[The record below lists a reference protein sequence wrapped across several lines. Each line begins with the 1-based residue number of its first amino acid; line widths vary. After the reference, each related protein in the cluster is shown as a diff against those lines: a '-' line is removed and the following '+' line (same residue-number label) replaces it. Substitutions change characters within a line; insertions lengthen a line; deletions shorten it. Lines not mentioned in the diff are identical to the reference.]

1 MATTSLDRR
10 SFLKVSALA
19 GGGVM
24 FAAYLD
30 PADLFGQGRQGGT
43 PPPPLVPNSF
53 ITIAADG
60 KVTIISKNPEIGQGI
75 KTALP
80 MLIAEE
86 LDVPW
91 KSVTVEQGDFDP
103 VKYGSQGAGG
113 STAIPGNYTPMR
125 QIGAAARHTI
135 VAAAAAQLNV
145 PASELTTS
153 EGRVIHASSKRSL
166 GYGELAAKAATMTPP
181 ALGEVTLKDAK
192 AFKIIGQRL
201 GGVDNFK
208 IVTGQPLFGIDVKI
222 PGMLYA
228 VYQKCPAFYGTV
240 VSANLDHIKT
250 LPGVKHAFILAG
262 ERSGKPGAVP
272 DGRIGNGLVAGVAI
286 VAESWWQAESARKQL
301 KVQWNE
307 GSAAQDS
314 TVEFDK
320 KATELSTIL
329 PGTAQRS
336 DGDVEAGFKLAATA
350 VEGAYAYPFLNHCGL
365 EPMSATA
372 QFKDGKL
379 EFWAGTQ
386 QPGGGRM
393 VAARACE
400 IPPENVS
407 IHMYRIG
414 GGFGRRLYNDHLA
427 EAGRIAKE
435 ISPTP
440 VHLRWTREDDL
451 AHDLFR
457 PAGYHFLKGGVD
469 SSGKIVAWRNHFI
482 HFAQDGSP
490 AGSSGMDPGQF
501 PARFIQNYAT
511 YQSTIP
517 FSVPIGAMRA
527 PGSNAVA
534 FVIQSFIDELA
545 HAAKKDP
552 LQFRL
557 DLLSQPLVVPPPPP
571 PDPAGKGGGRGG
583 GGGAGWSPDRM
594 KAVLELVREKSGWG
608 RTKLPTG
615 TAMGVAFHFSHNGYF
630 AEVAEVSVDAQKR
643 IRINKVWVAGDIGR
657 QIVNPLKSESQ
668 VESSIIDGMSHLMWE
683 ITIAGGKVQQTS
695 LGEYPPTRMRSTP
708 KLVESHFV
716 LSDNNPTGIGE
727 PALPPFL
734 PAVTNAI
741 FTATGVRV
749 RSLPLSKHG
758 YRWA

>member
-1 MATTSLDRR
+1 MSTLTVNRR

-24 FAAYLD
+24 FAYYMD
-30 PADLFGQGRQGGT
+30 PVTGLVVEQGGGQQAA
-43 PPPPLVPNSF
+43 PLLPNSF

-80 MLIAEE
+80 MAIAEE
-86 LDVPW
+86 LDVAW
-91 KSVTVEQGDFDP
+91 KSVTVQQGDFDP

-113 STAIPGNYTPMR
+113 STAIPQNYTPMR
-125 QIGAAARHTI
+125 QIGAAARATI
-135 VAAAAAQLNV
+135 VAAAAAQLGV
-145 PASELTTS
+145 PEAELTTS
-153 EGRVIHASSKRSL
+153 EGRVIHASSKRSI
-166 GYGELAAKAATMTPP
+166 GYGELAAKAAAMTPP
-181 ALGEVTLKDAK
+181 ALTAVPLKDPK
-192 AFKIIGQRL
+192 NFKIIGQRI
-201 GGVDNFK
+201 GGVDNFA

-329 PGTAQRS
+329 PGTAQRT
-336 DGDVEAGFKLAATA
+336 DGDVEAGFKSATSV

-386 QPGGGRM
+386 QPANGRM

-400 IPPENVS
+400 IPAENVS

-451 AHDLFR
+451 GHDLFR

-469 SSGKIVAWRNHFI
+469 ASGKITAWRNHFI

-490 AGSSGMDPGQF
+490 AGSSGMDAGQF
-501 PARFIQNYAT
+501 PARFIPNYAT

-552 LQFRL
+552 LQFRI
-557 DLLSQPLVVPPPPP
+557 DLLSQPLVVPPP
-571 PDPAGKGGGRGG
+571 DPNAKGGRGG
-583 GGGAGWSPDRM
+583 GGGAGWSPERM
-594 KAVLELVREKSGWG
+594 KGVLELVREKSGWG
-608 RTKLPTG
+608 KTKLPAG
-615 TAMGVAFHFSHNGYF
+615 TAMGVAFHYSHLGYF
-630 AEVAEVSVDAQKR
+630 AEVAQVRVDAQKR
-643 IRINKVWVAGDIGR
+643 IRIEKVWVAGDIGR
-657 QIVNPLKSESQ
+657 QILNPLKSESQ
-668 VESSIIDGMSHLMWE
+668 IESSVIDGMSHLMWE
-683 ITIAGGKVQQTS
+683 ITIAGGKVQQTN
-695 LGEYPPTRMRSTP
+695 LAEYPPTRMRHTP
-708 KLVESHFV
+708 PVIESHFV

-741 FTATGVRV
+741 FTATGQRV

>member
-1 MATTSLDRR
+1 MATTTLDRR
-10 SFLKVSALA
+10 SFLRVSALA

-24 FAAYLD
+24 FAFYAD
-30 PADLFGQGRQGGT
+30 PFTGVLGQGGGQQQA
-43 PPPPLVPNSF
+43 PLVPNSF

-80 MLIAEE
+80 MAIAEE

-91 KSVTVEQGDFDP
+91 KTVTVQQGDFDP

-113 STAIPGNYTPMR
+113 STAIPGNYDSMR
-125 QIGAAARHTI
+125 RIGASARATI
-135 VAAAAAQLNV
+135 VAAAAAQMSV
-145 PASELTTS
+145 PEAELTTS

-166 GYGELAAKAATMTPP
+166 GYGELAAKAAAMTPP
-181 ALGEVTLKDAK
+181 ALTAVTLKDPK
-192 AFKIIGQRL
+192 NFKIIGQRI
-201 GGVDNFK
+201 GGVDNCA
-208 IVTGQPLFGIDVKI
+208 IVTGKPLFGIDVKV
-222 PGMLYA
+222 PGKLYA

-307 GSAAQDS
+307 GAAAQDS

-336 DGDVEAGFKLAATA
+336 DGDVEAGFKSATSV

-386 QPGGGRM
+386 QPANGRM
-393 VAARACE
+393 VVARACE
-400 IPPENVS
+400 IPAENIS

-427 EAGRIAKE
+427 EAGRIAME
-435 ISPTP
+435 ISPTR

-457 PAGYHFLKGGVD
+457 PAGYHFLKAGVD
-469 SSGKIVAWRNHFI
+469 ASGKITAWRNHFI
-482 HFAQDGSP
+482 HFAQDGTP
-490 AGSSGMDPGQF
+490 AGSSGMDAGQF

-557 DLLSQPLVVPPPPP
+557 DLLSQPLVIPPPPP
-571 PDPAGKGGGRGG
+571 PDPTGKGGGRGG
-583 GGGAGWSPDRM
+583 GGGQGWSPERM
-594 KAVLELVREKSGWG
+594 RGVLELVREKSGWG
-608 RTKLPTG
+608 KTKLPAG

-630 AEVAEVSVDAQKR
+630 AEVAQVRVDAQKR
-643 IRINKVWVAGDIGR
+643 IRIEKVWVAGDIGR

-668 VESSIIDGMSHLMWE
+668 VESSVIDGMSHLMWE
-683 ITIAGGKVQQTS
+683 ITIAGGKVQQTT
-695 LGEYPPTRMRSTP
+695 LGEYPPTRMRHTP
-708 KLVESHFV
+708 PVIETHFV

-741 FTATGVRV
+741 FTATGARV

>member
-1 MATTSLDRR
+1 MATTTLDRR
-10 SFLKVSALA
+10 SFLKVSAIA

-24 FAAYLD
+24 FAYYLD
-30 PADLFGQGRQGGT
+30 PLTGMIAEQGRGGG
-43 PPPPLVPNSF
+43 PPLVPNSF

-60 KVTIISKNPEIGQGI
+60 RVTIISKNPEIGQGI

-91 KSVTVEQGDFDP
+91 KSVTVEQGDFAP
-103 VKYGSQGAGG
+103 EKYGSQGAGG
-113 STAIPGNYTPMR
+113 STAIPGNYMPMR
-125 QIGAAARHTI
+125 QIGAAARHTL

-145 PASELTTS
+145 PAAELTTS

-166 GYGELAAKAATMTPP
+166 GYGELAARAATMTPP
-181 ALGEVTLKDAK
+181 ALSDVTLKDPK
-192 AFKIIGQRL
+192 NFKIVGQRI
-201 GGVDNFK
+201 GGVDNFA

-228 VYQKCPAFYGTV
+228 VYQKCPAFYGKV
-240 VSANLDHIKT
+240 VGANLDHIKT
-250 LPGVKHAFILAG
+250 LPGVKHAFVL
-262 ERSGKPGAVP
+262 
-272 DGRIGNGLVAGVAI
+272 DGGRVGNGLVAGVAI
-286 VAESWWQAESARKQL
+286 VAESWWQAESARRQL
-301 KVQWNE
+301 KVQWDE
-307 GSAAQDS
+307 GAAAADS

-320 KATELSTIL
+320 KAKELSSIL
-329 PGTAQRS
+329 PAQAQRS
-336 DGDVEAGFKLAATA
+336 DGDVEAGFKTA
-350 VEGAYAYPFLNHCGL
+350 VSTVEGAYAYPFLNHCGL
-365 EPMSATA
+365 EPMNATA
-372 QFKDGKL
+372 QFKDGRL

-386 QPGGGRM
+386 QPASGRTT
-393 VAARACE
+393 AARACE

-457 PAGYHFLKGGVD
+457 PAGYHFLRAGVD
-469 SSGKIVAWRNHFI
+469 ASGKIVAWRNHFI
-482 HFAQDGSP
+482 HFAQDGNP
-490 AGSSGMDPGQF
+490 AGSSGMDANQF

-517 FSVPIGAMRA
+517 FNVPIGAMRA

-571 PDPAGKGGGRGG
+571 PDQAGRGRGRG
-583 GGGAGWSPDRM
+583 GGGAGWSPERM
-594 KAVLELVREKSGWG
+594 RGVLELVREKSGWG
-608 RTKLPTG
+608 KTKLPNG
-615 TAMGVAFHFSHNGYF
+615 TAMGVAFHFSHQGYF
-630 AEVAEVSVDAQKR
+630 AEVAQVRVDAQKR
-643 IRINKVWVAGDIGR
+643 IRVEKVWVAGDIGR
-657 QIVNPLKSESQ
+657 QIVNPLKAESQ
-668 VESSIIDGMSHLMWE
+668 VESSVIDGMSHLMWE
-683 ITIAGGKVQQTS
+683 ITIAGGKVQQTN
-695 LGEYPPTRMRSTP
+695 LGEYPPTRMRHTP
-708 KLVESHFV
+708 PVVETHFV

-741 FTATGVRV
+741 FTATGARV

>member
-1 MATTSLDRR
+1 
-10 SFLKVSALA
+10 
-19 GGGVM
+19 
-24 FAAYLD
+24 
-30 PADLFGQGRQGGT
+30 
-43 PPPPLVPNSF
+43 VP
-53 ITIAADG
+53 
-60 KVTIISKNPEIGQGI
+60 
-75 KTALP
+75 
-80 MLIAEE
+80 
-86 LDVPW
+86 
-91 KSVTVEQGDFDP
+91 
-103 VKYGSQGAGG
+103 
-113 STAIPGNYTPMR
+113 
-125 QIGAAARHTI
+125 
-135 VAAAAAQLNV
+135 
-145 PASELTTS
+145 
-153 EGRVIHASSKRSL
+153 
-166 GYGELAAKAATMTPP
+166 
-181 ALGEVTLKDAK
+181 
-192 AFKIIGQRL
+192 
-201 GGVDNFK
+201 
-208 IVTGQPLFGIDVKI
+208 
-222 PGMLYA
+222 
-228 VYQKCPAFYGTV
+228 V

-250 LPGVKHAFILAG
+250 LPGVKHAFVLAG
-262 ERSGKPGAVP
+262 ERSGKPGAIP
-272 DGRIGNGLVAGVAI
+272 DGRVGNGLVAGVAI
-286 VAESWWQAESARKQL
+286 VADSWWQAESARRQL

-336 DGDVEAGFKLAATA
+336 DGDVEAGFKSSTSI

-386 QPGGGRM
+386 QPANGRG
-393 VAARACE
+393 VAARVCE

-469 SSGKIVAWRNHFI
+469 ASGKIVAWRNHFI

-490 AGSSGMDPGQF
+490 AGSSGMDAGQF

-534 FVIQSFIDELA
+534 FAIQSFIDELA

-552 LQFRL
+552 LQFRI
-557 DLLSQPLVVPPPPP
+557 DLLSQPLVIPPPPP
-571 PDPAGKGGGRGG
+571 PDPTGKGGGRGG
-583 GGGAGWSPDRM
+583 GGGQGWSPDRM

-608 RTKLPTG
+608 KTKLPNG
-615 TAMGVAFHFSHNGYF
+615 TAMGVAFHFSHAGYF
-630 AEVAEVSVDAQKR
+630 AEVAQVRVDAQKR
-643 IRINKVWVAGDIGR
+643 IRIEKVWVAGDIGR
-657 QIVNPLKSESQ
+657 QIVNPLKAESQ
-668 VESSIIDGMSHLMWE
+668 IESSVIDGMSHLMWE
-683 ITIAGGKVQQTS
+683 ITIAGGRVQQTN
-695 LGEYPPTRMRSTP
+695 LAEYPPTRMRHTP
-708 KLVESHFV
+708 PVVEAHFV

-741 FTATGVRV
+741 FTATGQRV

-758 YRWA
+758 YRWV

>member
-1 MATTSLDRR
+1 MSTLTVNRR

-24 FAAYLD
+24 FAYYMD
-30 PADLFGQGRQGGT
+30 PVTGLVVEQGGGQQAA
-43 PPPPLVPNSF
+43 PLLPNSF

-80 MLIAEE
+80 MAIAEE
-86 LDVPW
+86 LDVAW
-91 KSVTVEQGDFDP
+91 KSVTVQQGDFDP

-113 STAIPGNYTPMR
+113 STAIPQNYTPMR
-125 QIGAAARHTI
+125 QIGAAARATI
-135 VAAAAAQLNV
+135 VAAAAAQLGV
-145 PASELTTS
+145 PEAELTTS
-153 EGRVIHASSKRSL
+153 EGRVIHASSKRSI
-166 GYGELAAKAATMTPP
+166 GYGELAAKAAAMTPP
-181 ALGEVTLKDAK
+181 ALTAVPLKDPK
-192 AFKIIGQRL
+192 NFKIIGQRI
-201 GGVDNFK
+201 GGVDNFA

-240 VSANLDHIKT
+240 VSANLDHVKT

-329 PGTAQRS
+329 PGTAQRT
-336 DGDVEAGFKLAATA
+336 DGDVEAGFKSATSV

-386 QPGGGRM
+386 QPANGRM

-400 IPPENVS
+400 IPAENVS

-451 AHDLFR
+451 GHDLFR

-469 SSGKIVAWRNHFI
+469 ASGKITAWRNHFI

-490 AGSSGMDPGQF
+490 AGSSGMDAGQV
-501 PARFIQNYAT
+501 PARFIPNYAT

-552 LQFRL
+552 LQFRI
-557 DLLSQPLVVPPPPP
+557 DLLSQPLVVPPP
-571 PDPAGKGGGRGG
+571 DPNAKGGRGG
-583 GGGAGWSPDRM
+583 GGGAGWSPERM
-594 KAVLELVREKSGWG
+594 KGVLELVREKSGWG
-608 RTKLPTG
+608 KTKLPAG
-615 TAMGVAFHFSHNGYF
+615 TAMGVAFHYSHLGYF
-630 AEVAEVSVDAQKR
+630 AEVAQVRVDAQKR
-643 IRINKVWVAGDIGR
+643 IRIEKVWVAGDIGR
-657 QIVNPLKSESQ
+657 QILNPLKSESQ
-668 VESSIIDGMSHLMWE
+668 IESSVIDGMSHLMWE
-683 ITIAGGKVQQTS
+683 ITIAGGKVQQTN
-695 LGEYPPTRMRSTP
+695 LAEYPPTRMRHTP
-708 KLVESHFV
+708 PVIESHFV

-741 FTATGVRV
+741 FTATGQRV